1 MSLLL
6 NDNTRTRLQDIKIIL
21 DALGAS
27 DSLHTAVTN
36 YEPASLNER
45 NRQQRL
51 ADDLGD
57 LGARLCSILNEEVH
71 RFLEATE

>member
-6 NDNTRTRLQDIKIIL
+6 NENTRTRLQDIRLII

-27 DSLHTAVTN
+27 SELHSQAQAYMPT
-36 YEPASLNER
+36 SLNER

-57 LGARLCSILNEEVH
+57 FGARLCGILNEEVH